1 MLPFVRIP
9 GLWLAVRL
17 SRFSGLHRGP
27 TQWAQNHELF
37 ILQYLFLNRNLFNPH
52 RKCPK
57 TTPVPSQAV
66 GRPRPVRWPARQSG
80 GLPARAQPSLVAE
93 YLPPHVSFLV
103 GQTNIPSKHAPDF
116 PGTLQL
122 DCRLPVCPPPP
133 PSAPSASQS
142 V

>member
-80 GLPARAQPSLVAE
+80 GLPARAQPSLVPE

-122 DCRLPVCPPPP
+122 DCRLHVCPPPP